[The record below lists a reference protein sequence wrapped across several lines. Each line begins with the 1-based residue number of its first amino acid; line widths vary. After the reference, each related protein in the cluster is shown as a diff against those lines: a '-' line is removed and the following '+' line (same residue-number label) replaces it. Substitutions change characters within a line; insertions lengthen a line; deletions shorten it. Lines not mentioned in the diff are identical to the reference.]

1 MELKFASIAR
11 PDKVRPEV
19 RRRHQLTQRIDQQ
32 IGYVRQIIDGK
43 RPRGAWVWMN
53 EAGTY
58 FLPIKYGRQ
67 QIELKKGMFSVECPD
82 LDHVEHALC
91 TIRALVLNG
100 DFDNQLAKVA
110 SDIRAHF
117 QRP

>member
-1 MELKFASIAR
+1 MELKFAATAR
-11 PDKVRPEV
+11 PDKVNANVQRRQKLV
-19 RRRHQLTQRIDQQ
+19 RRIDQQ
-32 IGYVRQIIDGK
+32 IGFVRQMIDGK
-43 RPRGAWVWMN
+43 QPRAAWAWMD

-91 TIRALVLNG
+91 TIRAMVLNG
-100 DFDNQLAKVA
+100 DFDTQLTKA
-110 SDIRAHF
+110 STEIREKFKAA
-117 QRP
+117 